1 MFYVKLKKCFSVF
14 SSSFYSWNV
23 PTFIIFSDSF
33 CFLWT
38 FWRTNQKI
46 LFNEEHSV
54 GKTNDV
60 LDEEFIFKDF
70 IVKLI
75 ISRFKVLL
83 IISDKFKVVLG
94 FAVFGKFKSA
104 SNQQRNVPIWER
116 KYCRLES
123 IRKWMTLP
131 IFVIMRSCNHLSNW
145 PINHFLYLNL

>member
-1 MFYVKLKKCFSVF
+1 VNVLCKVEKMFQCFF
-14 SSSFYSWNV
+14 FNV

-75 ISRFKVLL
+75 INRFKVLV
-83 IISDKFKVVLG
+83 ILG
-94 FAVFGKFKSA
+94 FVVFGKFKSA
-104 SNQQRNVPIWER
+104 SNQQ
-116 KYCRLES
+116 
-123 IRKWMTLP
+123 
-131 IFVIMRSCNHLSNW
+131 
-145 PINHFLYLNL
+145 